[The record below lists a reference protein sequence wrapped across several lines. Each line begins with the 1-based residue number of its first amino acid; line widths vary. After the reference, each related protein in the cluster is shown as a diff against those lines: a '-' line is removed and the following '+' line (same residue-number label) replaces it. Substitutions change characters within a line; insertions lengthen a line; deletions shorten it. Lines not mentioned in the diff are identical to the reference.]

1 MIDLEK
7 SQTTKVTI
15 MLMIDLRKLKTTQW
29 KQPNGSDYVND
40 KFEKAKNNPIVAI
53 MLMIDVYKLKTTQHY
68 SHVKWQISKSWKQ
81 LNITIRWMNERL
93 GKF

>member
-1 MIDLEK
+1 
-7 SQTTKVTI
+7 
-15 MLMIDLRKLKTTQW
+15 
-29 KQPNGSDYVND
+29 
-40 KFEKAKNNPIVAI
+40 